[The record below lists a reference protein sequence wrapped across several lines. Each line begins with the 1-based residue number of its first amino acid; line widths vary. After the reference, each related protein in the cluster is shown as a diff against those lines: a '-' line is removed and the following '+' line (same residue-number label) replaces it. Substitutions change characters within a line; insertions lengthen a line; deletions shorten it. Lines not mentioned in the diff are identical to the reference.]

1 MMIEF
6 IEDLKASLM
15 EEEPSVQL
23 YIERKS

>member
-1 MMIEF
+1 MMIEL
-6 IEDLKASLM
+6 IEDLKANLM

>member
-15 EEEPSVQL
+15 EEAPSVQL